1 MAGNSLQISFR
12 GQFAGKSGSDVRS
25 GRECN
30 LPTGGR
36 HASQQRW
43 KGRRGSPLRGFRN
56 DECELLVVP
65 QHDASAARCDQLLA
79 EFLKV
84 SAVVVYDADVVT
96 HFVPEADAAAAD
108 DDRLAITDQ

>member
-1 MAGNSLQISFR
+1 MSISRMSR
-12 GQFAGKSGSDVRS
+12 GA
-25 GRECN
+25 
-30 LPTGGR
+30 
-36 HASQQRW
+36 AQQAAQQ
-43 KGRRGSPLRGFRN
+43 RRGSADRGQYRQAAGADRGFRN

-79 EFLKV
+79 EFLTV

>member
-1 MAGNSLQISFR
+1 M
-12 GQFAGKSGSDVRS
+12 
-25 GRECN
+25 
-30 LPTGGR
+30 
-36 HASQQRW
+36 
-43 KGRRGSPLRGFRN
+43 
-56 DECELLVVP
+56 VP

-79 EFLKV
+79 EFVKV

>member
-1 MAGNSLQISFR
+1 
-12 GQFAGKSGSDVRS
+12 
-25 GRECN
+25 
-30 LPTGGR
+30 
-36 HASQQRW
+36 
-43 KGRRGSPLRGFRN
+43 
-56 DECELLVVP
+56 VVP

-84 SAVVVYDADVVT
+84 SAVVVYDTDVVT